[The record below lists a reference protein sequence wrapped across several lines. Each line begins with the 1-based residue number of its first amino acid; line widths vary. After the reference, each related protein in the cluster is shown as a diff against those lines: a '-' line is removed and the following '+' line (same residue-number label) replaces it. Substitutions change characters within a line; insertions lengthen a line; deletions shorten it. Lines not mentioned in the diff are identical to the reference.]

1 MGYQAERKAD
11 EWKDSNR
18 KKKLRIKN
26 CSMSSFLY
34 VFIEM
39 NYFRNQNAD
48 YELNYIKL
56 TTGLLREEK

>member
-18 KKKLRIKN
+18 KN
-26 CSMSSFLY
+26 SMSSILY

-56 TTGLLREEK
+56 TTGLLREKK